1 MGIVEEKEKDMVT
14 PEEEAEKFVSG
25 QEGSENET
33 VEESGKTAED
43 GGQAGC
49 GETGEKAE
57 SEPGGTESD
66 GSEETK
72 KEKEKKTKENNIVI
86 ACICLPQGVALLE
99 DVALLE

>member
-43 GGQAGC
+43 GGLARRKQRKTRRRPGRRRPAGIRR
-49 GETGEKAE
+49 KRSSAE
-57 SEPGGTESD
+57 R
-66 GSEETK
+66 TK
-72 KEKEKKTKENNIVI
+72 KIKRRKR
-86 ACICLPQGVALLE
+86 
-99 DVALLE
+99 

>member
-43 GGQAGC
+43 GGPDAEKPEKRRRANRAGRNRMARRKQRKKRRRP
-49 GETGEKAE
+49 GRRRPAGIRRKRSSAE
-57 SEPGGTESD
+57 R
-66 GSEETK
+66 TK
-72 KEKEKKTKENNIVI
+72 KIKRRKR
-86 ACICLPQGVALLE
+86 
-99 DVALLE
+99 